1 VSFATEAFA
10 SGGDETGGGTCA
22 GVAPWSWPPNA
33 ANAADGEYPG
43 VETTVAGVGRDSG
56 GPVAAAE
63 AYLDASVAGVAYG
76 AKPAGGVCIGG
87 VGAGIDN
94 GAGIGA
100 ERHAKGPSGGGVCA
114 FDGVAAAAARA
125 ASS

>member
-1 VSFATEAFA
+1 
-10 SGGDETGGGTCA
+10 
-22 GVAPWSWPPNA
+22 
-33 ANAADGEYPG
+33 

-63 AYLDASVAGVAYG
+63 AYPDASVAGVAYG